1 MVMCK
6 RKVLVY
12 LQGVL
17 SLVCLYGRFGQ
28 TNCNVMT
35 FFGLTYLGY
44 QNPIGDRMIR
54 NPRGPS
60 NPNGK
65 ESFAFAY
72 VNNRSE
78 SGAWLSFGLELPKG
92 LATWKIGS

>member
-1 MVMCK
+1 MSLRQVRADK
-6 RKVLVY
+6 
-12 LQGVL
+12 LQRYDLFWFDIPGL
-17 SLVCLYGRFGQ
+17 SE
-28 TNCNVMT
+28 
-35 FFGLTYLGY
+35 
-44 QNPIGDRMIR
+44 PGDRMIL

>member
-1 MVMCK
+1 
-6 RKVLVY
+6 
-12 LQGVL
+12 
-17 SLVCLYGRFGQ
+17 
-28 TNCNVMT
+28 MT

-44 QNPIGDRMIR
+44 QNPIGDRMILK
-54 NPRGPS
+54 PS

>member
-1 MVMCK
+1 M
-6 RKVLVY
+6 
-12 LQGVL
+12 
-17 SLVCLYGRFGQ
+17 SLRQVRADKL
-28 TNCNVMT
+28 CNVMT

-44 QNPIGDRMIR
+44 QNPIGDRMIL

-78 SGAWLSFGLELPKG
+78 SGARLSFGLELPKG